1 MQKIMVVSFFSD
13 GWLDLGVEL
22 GGCNLEYLP
31 EAASRCHVYRFVCYL
46 YSLKSMGKTTVEPSL
61 SKKKDESFPFFSSNL
76 RYYSCF
82 FFCFGAYC
90 LKYNTRWM
98 PKNNNRRQSFRRQ
111 VSQCKKAA
119 MEGQEATD
127 EDDVVRILI
136 LGQKDAMTLWR

>member
-1 MQKIMVVSFFSD
+1 MVVSFFSD

-22 GGCNLEYLP
+22 GGVTLNFFRRPLP
-31 EAASRCHVYRFVCYL
+31 MSCIQIRVLSIFVEVL
-46 YSLKSMGKTTVEPSL
+46 GKTTVEPSL
-61 SKKKDESFPFFSSNL
+61 SKGRRVFSILFRQLEILFLFFLVLIASNATQDGCQ
-76 RYYSCF
+76 RTTTADRVFS
-82 FFCFGAYC
+82 
-90 LKYNTRWM
+90 
-98 PKNNNRRQSFRRQ
+98 Q